1 LIENIGERIKELRS
15 EKELTLTE
23 LGMKV
28 NLSASHLSQIEHNKT
43 VPSLPTLIE
52 IAKALD
58 VEIRYFFE
66 TDTEAAYIK
75 RATKGNVRSKN
86 TPSTTQNF
94 LTPESS
100 KRTFEVSLVT
110 LQPQTNSDPLEP
122 FFGEEFYL
130 VTTGNLTIHVGE
142 EKIDIGANDSVHIDA
157 YQSRSWSNTVN
168 EPCVFIWGR
177 VASFDSH

>member
-1 LIENIGERIKELRS
+1 MIVDIGERIKELRS
-15 EKELTLTE
+15 EKGLTLTE
-23 LGMKV
+23 LGLKV

-43 VPSLPTLIE
+43 VPSLPTLID

-58 VEIRYFFE
+58 VDIRYFFE
-66 TDTEAAYIK
+66 TDTEVAYIK
-75 RATKGNVRSKN
+75 RAAKGNVRTKSA
-86 TPSTTQNF
+86 PSITQNF

-100 KRTFEVSLVT
+100 KKTFEISLVT
-110 LQPQTNSDPLEP
+110 LQPQTDSDLLEP

-142 EKIDIGANDSVHIDA
+142 EIINIAAHDSVHIDA
-157 YQSRSWSNTVN
+157 YQTRSWSNTVN

-177 VASFDSH
+177 VASLENR

>member
-1 LIENIGERIKELRS
+1 MIENIGERIKELRS
-15 EKELTLTE
+15 EKGMTLTD

-28 NLSASHLSQIEHNKT
+28 NLSASHLSQIENNKT
-43 VPSLPTLIE
+43 VPSLPTLID

-75 RATKGNVRSKN
+75 RATKGIVRTKN
-86 TPSTTQNF
+86 APSITQNL

-110 LQPQTNSDPLEP
+110 LQPQTDSDPIEP

-142 EKIDIGANDSVHIDA
+142 EIIDISVNDSVHIDA
-157 YQSRSWSNTVN
+157 YQTRSWSNTVN

-177 VASFDSH
+177 VASFDNH

>member
-1 LIENIGERIKELRS
+1 MIENIGERIKDLRS
-15 EKELTLTE
+15 EKGLTLTE
-23 LGMKV
+23 LGLKV

-43 VPSLPTLIE
+43 APSLPTLIE

-75 RATKGNVRSKN
+75 RATKGNARTKN
-86 TPSTTQNF
+86 IPSVTQNF

-100 KRTFEVSLVT
+100 SRAFEVSIVT

-142 EKIDIGANDSVHIDA
+142 EIFNIAANDSLHIDA
-157 YQSRSWSNTVN
+157 YQTRSWSNTVN
-168 EPCVFIWGR
+168 EACVFIWGR
-177 VASFDSH
+177 VASYENR